1 MDALR
6 AADPA
11 GPGLDGQ
18 DLNLDLVPNLRQGS
32 ALRPSLL
39 PTRIYTRL
47 GKQTLGAHKQNHVH
61 TRTQEKG
68 AVTPQETDPDLLMS
82 VQDSPVKAWVGGGLL
97 QRWGR

>member
-1 MDALR
+1 MTRRTWHPGQGYHCPFETLLQAGLLGLGLLDALR

-39 PTRIYTRL
+39 PSPLPTPAGY
-47 GKQTLGAHKQNHVH
+47 
-61 TRTQEKG
+61 G
-68 AVTPQETDPDLLMS
+68 AVE
-82 VQDSPVKAWVGGGLL
+82 VNE
-97 QRWGR
+97 